1 MIFVDDISF
10 SNFRTTTSILFFCAP
25 WCMPCKNFYPTLVK
39 LSEEFG
45 EINFLKIDVDESP
58 EIPQEFGVKS
68 VPTLVFLRE
77 GEFINML
84 VGVHSLE
91 KLRYAIKENFYV

>member
-1 MIFVDDISF
+1 MIFVNETSF
-10 SNFRTTTSILFFCAP
+10 SNFRTTTSILLFSAP
-25 WCMPCKNFYPTLVK
+25 WCVPCKNFYPTLVK
-39 LSEEFG
+39 LSEEFDG
-45 EINFLKIDVDESP
+45 INFLKIDIDESP
-58 EIPQEFGVKS
+58 DIPQEFGIQS

-77 GEFINML
+77 GEFINMI

>member
-1 MIFVDDISF
+1 MIFVDKISF
-10 SNFRTTTSILFFCAP
+10 SNFRTTTSILFFSAP
-25 WCMPCKNFYPTLVK
+25 WCIPCKNFYPTLVK

-68 VPTLVFLRE
+68 IPTLVFLRE
-77 GEFINML
+77 GEFIDT
-84 VGVHSLE
+84 VIGVQSLE
-91 KLRYAIKENFYV
+91 KLRYTIKENFHV